1 MGENTT
7 TLSVSIKELPS
18 VRVAYIEYK
27 VGAEQGDMHN
37 EIGGCFR
44 RVQAWVSER
53 GGDPF
58 SLLNVGALNMVEG
71 RLSSYECCV
80 EIPEQV
86 QSSSDGVG
94 IKQLPGGRY
103 AVLSIIKDP
112 SIIGPSIGRFHQEY
126 VPQHNLAK
134 DGTRPTYEIYYEKTM
149 EYCVPIL

>member
-7 TLSVSIKELPS
+7 ALSVSVKELPS
-18 VRVAYIEYK
+18 VHVAYIEYK
-27 VGAEQGDMHN
+27 VGDEQGDLHN

-44 RVQAWVSER
+44 RVQAWVSEG

-80 EIPEQV
+80 QVPEKV
-86 QSSSDGVG
+86 QSGSDGVD
-94 IKQLPGGRY
+94 IQELPGGRY
-103 AVLSIIKDP
+103 AVVSIAKDP

-126 VPQHNLAK
+126 VPQHNLAM